1 MAIPCL
7 FEDRFVVRS
16 VDNSKFERV
25 SRIRAKS
32 SGLDADLTLDV
43 HNQLL
48 PVKEKHVGSKK
59 TFLTNV
65 RPNLFKPY
73 WTMRFH

>member
-1 MAIPCL
+1 MSIPCL
-7 FEDRFVVRS
+7 FEDRFTVRN

-32 SGLDADLTLDV
+32 SGLDADLILDV

-48 PVKEKHVGSKK
+48 PVSEKQV
-59 TFLTNV
+59 L
-65 RPNLFKPY
+65 R
-73 WTMRFH
+73 